1 MKMNLP
7 TKITFTRIIF
17 IIIMMVAL
25 ATLEI
30 ICFINP
36 SLIPAKAITYD
47 LGNGVKLNLVYI
59 IVCAF
64 FIIASITDWLD
75 GVIARKYNLVTDLGK
90 FLDPVA
96 DKLLVNC
103 TIIFLCVPQVYAQ
116 EQMAFPLFCAIIIIA
131 RDIVVDMLRFVAAK
145 KDIVI
150 AANIFGKLK
159 TIFQMVTI
167 PLVLLNGF
175 PFSLFDKVLGGYF
188 SITHIFVYLTTL
200 VSLISGII
208 YVYNYR
214 KAFIDEK

>member
-7 TKITFTRIIF
+7 TKITFIRIIF
-17 IIIMMVAL
+17 IVVMMIGL

-30 ICFINP
+30 ISFINP
-36 SLIPAKAITYD
+36 SLIPVEAITYN
-47 LGNGVKLNLVYI
+47 LGNGVTLNLVYI

-64 FIIASITDWLD
+64 FIVASITDWLD
-75 GVIARKYNLVTDLGK
+75 GYLARKNKQVTDLGK

-103 TIIFLCVPQVYAQ
+103 TIIFLCVPQIYAPT
-116 EQMAFPLFCAIIIIA
+116 QMAFPLFCAIIIIA

-145 KDIVI
+145 KDVVI

-175 PFSLFDKVLGGYF
+175 PFAFLDRALGQYF

-208 YVYNYR
+208 YVVSYR
-214 KAFIDEK
+214 KAFVDEK

>member
-17 IIIMMVAL
+17 IAL
-25 ATLEI
+25 MILGLLTLEI
-30 ICFINP
+30 ISFINP
-36 SLIPAKAITYD
+36 TLIPSSLITYD
-47 LGNGVKLNLVYI
+47 VGGAKLNLVYL
-59 IVCAF
+59 IVCGF
-64 FIIASITDWLD
+64 FIIASATDWLD
-75 GVIARKYNLVTDLGK
+75 GYLARKNNQVTDLGK

-103 TIIFLCVPQVYAQ
+103 TIIFLCVPQIYAE
-116 EQMAFPLFCAIIIIA
+116 EQMAFPLFCAIFIIA
-131 RDIVVDMLRFVAAK
+131 RDIVVDMLRFMAAK
-145 KDIVI
+145 KNVVI

-167 PLVLLNGF
+167 PLVLLNDW
-175 PFSLFDKVLGGYF
+175 PFSYFDSFLGEYF

-200 VSLISGII
+200 ISIVSGVI
-208 YVYNYR
+208 YVYQYR